1 MTPYSRSLPIV
12 VAASLVLA
20 AFGGGV
26 ASAAPAKPASGSAA
40 KPAAANWLDVVV
52 ATPEGG
58 FRQGNPNAKVKLLE
72 FGSLTCP
79 HCAAFARGSV
89 PTLRSQY
96 VATGKVSYEYR
107 PFLLNAVDLAPA
119 LLVRCQAPAAAIKL
133 IDAFYE
139 QQPQWTLPF
148 TKAFPDDAQKR
159 ISALPQEQQITAF
172 AAQGG
177 LDIFMASRGVS
188 RAKFDACT
196 SDKAG
201 VTKLE
206 EIRTDADKNYGLTA
220 VPTFVIN
227 GKTVP
232 DAYDWSKLKPAID
245 AAL

>member
-1 MTPYSRSLPIV
+1 M
-12 VAASLVLA
+12 
-20 AFGGGV
+20 
-26 ASAAPAKPASGSAA
+26 ASAAPAKPAVVNTA
-40 KPAAANWLDVVV
+40 KPAAANWLDVIV

-79 HCAAFARGSV
+79 HCAAFARVNV

-107 PFLLNAVDLAPA
+107 PFLLNGVDLAPA
-119 LLVRCQAPAAAIKL
+119 LLVRCEAPAAAIKL

-148 TKAFPDDAQKR
+148 TKPLPDDVQKR
-159 ISALPQEQQITAF
+159 LSALPQEQQISAF
-172 AAQGG
+172 AANGG
-177 LDIFMASRGVS
+177 LDTFMANRGMP

-201 VTKLE
+201 IAKLE
-206 EIRTDADKNYGLTA
+206 DIRTDADKNYGLTA

-232 DAYDWSKLKPAID
+232 NAYDWSKLKPAID

>member
-1 MTPYSRSLPIV
+1 MSFGSRIV
-12 VAASLVLA
+12 AFACLA
-20 AFGGGV
+20 ALPFG
-26 ASAAPAKPASGSAA
+26 AADAAPSANSAPPAGT
-40 KPAAANWLDVVV
+40 KPAAANWLDVIV

-79 HCAAFARGSV
+79 HCAAFARGNV

-107 PFLLNAVDLAPA
+107 PFLLNGVDFGPA

-148 TKAFPDDAQKR
+148 TKPLPEDVQKR
-159 ISALPQEQQITAF
+159 LSALPQEQQITAF
-172 AAQGG
+172 AANGG
-177 LDIFMASRGVS
+177 LDTFMASRGMS

-201 VTKLE
+201 IAKLE
-206 EIRTDADKNYGLTA
+206 EIRTDADTNYGLTA

-232 DAYDWSKLKPAID
+232 DTHDWSKLKPAID